1 MKYKK
6 KIIAI
11 LLTIVLISLNTATA
25 LAVDLND
32 SITKDENV
40 YIILNSD
47 GTVKKQIVSCWV
59 HSDDGLKG
67 VEDISA
73 LKDITNVKST
83 VEPQIDG
90 GRVLW
95 NTDETDIYYNGT
107 IEKQPPISVAV
118 EYTFDGKRMKAE
130 DLIGKSGKLTINI
143 KLQNNL
149 KETKMIEGKSRTI
162 YTPLAATI
170 VMDLPNDI
178 FTQVK
183 AEDAQIFTDSRHQI
197 INYVTLPGIADNF
210 DGIMEDAL
218 EDFDSNLKEEFNITA
233 DVEDFE
239 MPEIV
244 IAAAT
249 SLVDLKDININD
261 KVTELTEGIDELEEA
276 SKKIEDGVSLLS
288 DKLDEFDGKMGELR
302 NGYAKFDNAVKDVLA
317 GTSQLVSGTDQLKN
331 ASLLLKTKVT
341 DELIP
346 GLNGSEGIQNQLTEK
361 MQVLETQL
369 ASMHLPD
376 MEALQTQL
384 LNAINSVCDTSSN
397 VTIQVLTGQTFDNL
411 NPDQQA
417 ALTNGKNQI
426 KQNAATQIAE
436 MMGAL
441 DLSDLE
447 NLKVTLTEIKG
458 LSDQLMGSMRLL
470 TNSLYNPN
478 DDPSNPQTLAN
489 AIFALAI
496 GADDLY
502 EGTKDLQSGVSKLSG
517 GSDNI
522 ESKIKAF
529 NDASGQ
535 LSDKSGKLDNGMDEF
550 VNEGLSEI
558 YDSNMIKDL
567 STAVAIKDEMQAQ
580 ADAYNSY
587 SGSPD
592 GISSTVK
599 FIMKFDE
606 IDGNQIDQSEEVAPL
621 AEASEAND
629 NSLIWTLVGGFIVIV
644 IGVIYAFKRNRS
656 KTLKA

>member
-11 LLTIVLISLNTATA
+11 LLTIMLISFNVPAA
-25 LAVDLND
+25 MAADLND
-32 SITKDENV
+32 NITKDENV

-67 VEDISA
+67 VEDRSA

-90 GRVLW
+90 GCVLW

-107 IEKQPPISVAV
+107 IKKQPPISVAV
-118 EYTFDGKRMKAE
+118 EYTLDGKRMKAE

-149 KETKMIEGKSRTI
+149 KETKIIEGESRTI

-170 VMDLPNDI
+170 VMDLPNDT

-183 AEDAQIFTDSRHQI
+183 AEDAQIFTDSKHQI
-197 INYVTLPGIADNF
+197 INYISLPGIADNF
-210 DGIMEDAL
+210 NGIMEDAL
-218 EDFDSNLKEEFNITA
+218 ADLESNLKEEYRITA
-233 DVEDFE
+233 DVKDFE

-249 SLVDLKDININD
+249 SLVDLKDININE

-276 SKKIEDGVSLLS
+276 SEKIEDGVSLLS
-288 DKLDEFDGKMGELR
+288 DKLDEFDGKMGELK
-302 NGYAKFDNAVKDVLA
+302 NGYAKFDNAVKDVLT
-317 GTSQLVSGTDQLKN
+317 GTSKLVDGAEQLKK
-331 ASLLLKTKVT
+331 ASSLLQVKVT

-346 GLNGSEGIQNQLTEK
+346 GLTGSVGIQNQLTEK

-384 LNAINSVCDTSSN
+384 AQAINSVCDTSSDA
-397 VTIQVLTGQTFDNL
+397 TIQVLTGQTFDKL
-411 NPDQQA
+411 SHEQQA
-417 ALTNGKNQI
+417 ALTNAKNQI
-426 KQNAATQIAE
+426 KQNAATQIADL
-436 MMGAL
+436 MAAL
-441 DLSDLE
+441 DMSGFE
-447 NLKVTLTEIKG
+447 SLKATLTEIKG
-458 LSDQLMGSMRLL
+458 LSDQLMGSMNLL
-470 TNSLYNPN
+470 TNSLYDPN
-478 DDPSNPQTLAN
+478 DDPSNPNTLAN

-496 GADDLY
+496 GADNLY
-502 EGTKDLQSGVSKLSG
+502 KGTKDLQNGVSGLSG
-517 GSDNI
+517 GSDTI
-522 ESKIKAF
+522 ESKIQEF
-529 NDASGQ
+529 NEASGQ
-535 LSDKSGKLDNGMDEF
+535 LSDKSGTLDDGVGEF
-550 VNEGLSEI
+550 INEGLSEI
-558 YDSNMIKDL
+558 YDSDIINDL
-567 STAVAIKDEMQAQ
+567 SVAVAIKDQMQAQ
-580 ADAYNSY
+580 ADAYQSY
-587 SGSPD
+587 SGAPD
-592 GISSTVK
+592 GVNSTVK

-606 IDGNQIDQSEEVAPL
+606 IESEEIEESEETAPL
-621 AEASEAND
+621 AKTTETND
-629 NSLIWTLVGGFIVIV
+629 FSIMWILLGVLIAAV
-644 IGVIYAFKRNRS
+644 IGAAYILKKK
-656 KTLKA
+656 KTKVS

>member
-1 MKYKK
+1 MKHTK

-25 LAVDLND
+25 MAVDLND

-40 YIILNSD
+40 YIILNPD
-47 GTVKKQIVSCWV
+47 GSVKQQIVSCWV

-83 VEPQIDG
+83 IEPEIDG

-118 EYTFDGKRMKAE
+118 EYTLDGKRMKAE
-130 DLIGKSGKLTINI
+130 DLMGKSGKLTINI

-210 DGIMEDAL
+210 DGVMEDAL
-218 EDFDSNLKEEFNITA
+218 EDFDSNLKEEFNIIA
-233 DVEDFE
+233 DVENFE

-249 SLVDLKDININD
+249 SLVDLKDININE

-276 SKKIEDGVSLLS
+276 SKKIEDGISLLS
-288 DKLDEFDGKMGELR
+288 DKLDEFDGKMGELEE
-302 NGYAKFDNAVKDVLA
+302 GYVKFDNAVKDVLA
-317 GTSQLVSGTDQLKN
+317 GTSQLVSGADQLKN
-331 ASLLLKTKVT
+331 ASSLLKTKVT

-384 LNAINSVCDTSSN
+384 VNAISSVCDTSSN

-411 NPDQQA
+411 NPDQQT
-417 ALTNGKNQI
+417 ALTNAKNQI
-426 KQNAATQIAE
+426 KQNAAGQIAE

-458 LSDQLMGSMRLL
+458 LSDQLMGSMSLL
-470 TNSLYNPN
+470 TASLYNPN
-478 DDPSNPQTLAN
+478 DDPSNPQTLSN

-522 ESKIKAF
+522 ESKIQAF

-558 YDSNMIKDL
+558 YDSNIIKDL

-580 ADAYNSY
+580 ADAYQSY

-606 IDGNQIDQSEEVAPL
+606 IDGNKVEQSDEVTPL
-621 AEASEAND
+621 ARDSED
-629 NSLIWTLVGGFIVIV
+629 NNFLTWILVGILIVIV
-644 IGVIYAFKRNRS
+644 IGVLYAVKRNRS
-656 KTLKA
+656 KRLKA

>member
-118 EYTFDGKRMKAE
+118 EYTLDGKRMRAE

-143 KLQNNL
+143 NLQNNL
-149 KETKMIEGKSRTI
+149 KETKMIEGKSHTI

-369 ASMHLPD
+369 ASIHLPD

-522 ESKIKAF
+522 ESKIQAF

-587 SGSPD
+587 SGCPD

-621 AEASEAND
+621 AEGGEANN
-629 NSLIWTLVGGFIVIV
+629 NSLIWILIGGFIVIV
-644 IGVIYAFKRNRS
+644 IGVIYAVKRNRS

>member
-1 MKYKK
+1 MKYTK
-6 KIIAI
+6 KILAI
-11 LLTIVLISLNTATA
+11 LLAIVLISLNTATVM
-25 LAVDLND
+25 AVDLND

-47 GTVKKQIVSCWV
+47 GSVKKQIVSCWV
-59 HSDDGLKG
+59 HSDDGLRGIKDRS
-67 VEDISA
+67 V

-83 VEPQIDG
+83 VEPEIDG
-90 GRVLW
+90 DFVLW
-95 NTDETDIYYNGT
+95 NTDENDIYYNGV
-107 IEKQPPISVAV
+107 IEKQPPISVTV
-118 EYTFDGKRMKAE
+118 EYTLDGKRMKAE
-130 DLIGKSGKLTINI
+130 ELIGKSGKLSIDI
-143 KLQNNL
+143 KLKNNL
-149 KETKMIEGKSRTI
+149 KETKTIEGESRTI

-170 VMDLPNDI
+170 VMDLPNDT

-197 INYVTLPGIADNF
+197 INYVTLPGIAENF

-233 DVEDFE
+233 DVKDFE

-288 DKLDEFDGKMGELR
+288 DKLEEFDGKMGELED
-302 NGYAKFDNAVKDVLA
+302 GYTKFDNAVKDVLA
-317 GTSQLVSGTDQLKN
+317 GTSQLVSGADQLKK
-331 ASLLLKTKVT
+331 ASSLLKTKVT

-346 GLNGSEGIQNQLTEK
+346 GLNGSQTIQNQLTEK

-376 MEALQTQL
+376 MEVLQTQL
-384 LNAINSVCDTSSN
+384 VNAINSVCDTSSN

-417 ALTNGKNQI
+417 ALTNAKNQI
-426 KQNAATQIAE
+426 KQNVATQIAE

-441 DLSDLE
+441 DLSALE

-458 LSDQLMGSMRLL
+458 LSDQLMGSMSLL

-502 EGTKDLQSGVSKLSG
+502 VGTKDLRSGVFKLSG

-522 ESKIKAF
+522 ESKIQAF

-558 YDSNMIKDL
+558 YDSNIIKDL
-567 STAVAIKDEMQAQ
+567 STAVAIKDQMQAQ
-580 ADAYNSY
+580 VDAYRSY

-606 IDGNQIDQSEEVAPL
+606 IDGNEVNQLDEVALL
-621 AEASEAND
+621 AEDDED
-629 NSLIWTLVGGFIVIV
+629 NNYLIWVLVGVSIVIV
-644 IGVIYAFKRNRS
+644 IGVIYAVKRNRS
-656 KTLKA
+656 KSLKA

>member
-118 EYTFDGKRMKAE
+118 EYTLDGKRMKAE
-130 DLIGKSGKLTINI
+130 DLMGKSGKLTINI

-317 GTSQLVSGTDQLKN
+317 GTGQLVSGTDQLKN

-629 NSLIWTLVGGFIVIV
+629 NSLIWILVGGFIVIV